1 MKKLV
6 VTIAIVL
13 GLGMTSFADNNGGG
27 LFQRGEAVENN
38 GNTIYGS
45 NRLGSGLMLPDH
57 IITPDPQDPPQDYPA
72 APLGSGIALL
82 TALGAAYLVGKRKR
96 EE

>member
-1 MKKLV
+1 MKKLAI
-6 VTIAIVL
+6 TIAIVL
-13 GLGMTSFADNNGGG
+13 GLGMTSFADPNGGG

-38 GNTIYGS
+38 GIYGN
-45 NRLGSGLMLPDH
+45 NRDALPILPNHNPSGEPGGDVS
-57 IITPDPQDPPQDYPA
+57 

>member
-13 GLGMTSFADNNGGG
+13 GLGMTSFADNGG

-38 GNTIYGS
+38 GGTIYGA
-45 NRLGSGLMLPDH
+45 NRDGFPILPNH
-57 IITPDPQDPPQDYPA
+57 NEPGNQPA
-72 APLGSGIALL
+72 PVGSGIAVLIG
-82 TALGAAYLVGKRKR
+82 LGAAYAYAKKR